1 MFARGQGDHW
11 VSTTPST
18 IAYLTRDDI
27 ERFTGS
33 HESILEAV
41 ETGLKATASDDAV
54 VEPTVYVKPQGAP
67 GGMATIRG
75 AILSQGLI
83 GIKTVGSYPDNRNK
97 GLPPDPGFMAL
108 FDLET
113 GIPKALLDGAPVTT
127 IRTAAMTA
135 LGARYLAR
143 SRSRVLAH
151 IGARGI
157 AAWAIRF
164 LDSMFELDEI
174 RLLSRTRESLDAAIA
189 DFGNDLRATIVAT
202 DSWEDCAANADIV
215 VDGSSRT
222 KDAVLLPT
230 SAIKPGAT
238 VIVYGA
244 FSCFDDD
251 VFGRIDKVFVDRWH
265 DYGPGQVGA
274 MIRHMASGHLTRE
287 GLSGFLGDLAVAG
300 QSGRSSDDEII
311 LFWHRGLAPCDI
323 TLANFFLRQAART
336 GSGRVLPY
344 P

>member
-1 MFARGQGDHW
+1 M
-11 VSTTPST
+11 STSPTT

-113 GIPKALLDGAPVTT
+113 GIPRALLDGAPITT

-157 AAWAIRF
+157 AAWGIRF

-174 RLLSRTRESLDAAIA
+174 RLLSRTRESLDAAID
-189 DFGNDLRATIVAT
+189 DFGNDLRAMIVRT
-202 DSWEDCAANADIV
+202 DSWEDCVADADIV

-222 KDAVLLPT
+222 EDAVLLPT

-251 VFGRIDKVFVDRWH
+251 VFGRIDKVFVDRWQ
-265 DYGPGQVGA
+265 DYSPGQMGA
-274 MIRHMASGHLTRE
+274 MMCHMARGHLTRE

-300 QSGRSSDDEII
+300 RRGRSSDDEII

-323 TLANFFLRQAART
+323 TLANFFLDSAAQT